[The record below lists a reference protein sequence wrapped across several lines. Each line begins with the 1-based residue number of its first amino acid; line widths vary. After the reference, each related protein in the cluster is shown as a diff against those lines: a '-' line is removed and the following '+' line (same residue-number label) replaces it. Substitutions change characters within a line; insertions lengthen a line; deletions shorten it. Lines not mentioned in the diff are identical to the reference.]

1 MFWEAQILDFRTCFI
16 IFSMQNLECNLEGQ
30 KIEKKGHKTSD
41 CRLLA
46 QGRRWSGASWG
57 EKQRGVQEPDRE
69 LELAIGAWPFVDGL
83 GRMADSDLAYDPA
96 RFAHLRWAAD

>member
-1 MFWEAQILDFRTCFI
+1 MGFGRVLGGVWEAKIVDFRTFFD

-57 EKQRGVQEPDRE
+57 EKKRGVQEPDRE
-69 LELAIGAWPFVDGL
+69 LELAI
-83 GRMADSDLAYDPA
+83 RSLA
-96 RFAHLRWAAD
+96 LC